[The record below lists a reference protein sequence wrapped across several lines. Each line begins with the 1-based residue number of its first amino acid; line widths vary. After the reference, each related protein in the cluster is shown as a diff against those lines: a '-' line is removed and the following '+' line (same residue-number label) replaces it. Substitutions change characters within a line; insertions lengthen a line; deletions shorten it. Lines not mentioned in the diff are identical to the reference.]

1 MFLCRLIAYL
11 IELPSRFM
19 ANWHLNGFWLLVNRA
34 SQITNQ
40 DASLNSITSNWFF
53 AKLLR
58 RNWLSQAGI
67 AWLHNVKMCC
77 DLSTTIEHANLSSSS
92 VNFQYKFK
100 SRLAKWVLLSF
111 NKCAY
116 GSERY
121 LSTSIVYAILASSSV
136 NFQYQFK
143 DKNLLLDCKYE
154 VSYRKQP
161 IYMYETDLT
170 VCCEKL

>member
-1 MFLCRLIAYL
+1 
-11 IELPSRFM
+11 
-19 ANWHLNGFWLLVNRA
+19 
-34 SQITNQ
+34 
-40 DASLNSITSNWFF
+40 
-53 AKLLR
+53 
-58 RNWLSQAGI
+58 
-67 AWLHNVKMCC
+67 MCC

-100 SRLAKWVLLSF
+100 SRLAKCYFPLINVVHVEVKDTYF
-111 NKCAY
+111 Y
-116 GSERY
+116 
-121 LSTSIVYAILASSSV
+121 TSIVYAILASSSV

-154 VSYRKQP
+154 MSYRKQA